1 MQCGGDTSLSFAIL
15 PVSNVTNKSMDTVL
29 SPEAQ
34 PARPSPQGASN
45 FTESC
50 PGCRQSASESD
61 WCSET
66 LPCCDADARCESL
79 LGGSGAKCVKQS
91 SGSMDTPDWNNGFQW
106 CSYEVPQD
114 SGTKYCTSEGWTCE
128 GYEWKGWC
136 KDGRVYYGGGAE
148 FNYPENN
155 CCACGKQCG
164 GDTSLSF
171 AILSVSNVSNK
182 SMDTVLSPEAQPARP
197 SPQGASNFTESC
209 PGCRQCAS
217 ESDWC
222 SETLPCCDADSRC
235 ESLLGGSGAKCVKQS
250 SGCVA
255 EGAICGG
262 HGMLTQQCCG
272 DQQCQWQGDEMRCGV
287 FTATLFVSNVS
298 SKPMDAVLSP
308 KDQPA
313 HPSLQGANNFTEA
326 CPGCRQCASENDW
339 CSETQPCC
347 DADARCESFVGGSG
361 AKCVKQSFQC
371 ASENDWCSETQPC
384 CDAEA
389 RCESFVGGS
398 G

>member
-1 MQCGGDTSLSFAIL
+1 MG
-15 PVSNVTNKSMDTVL
+15 
-29 SPEAQ
+29 
-34 PARPSPQGASN
+34 GASN
-45 FTESC
+45 FTGAC
-50 PGCRQSASESD
+50 PGCRQCASENG
-61 WCSET
+61 WCSETLPCCDADARCESLLGGSGATCVKQSSGCVAEGAICGGHGMLTQQCCGDHQCQWQGDKMRCITVDTQCALENSWCSDT

-164 GDTSLSF
+164 GDTSLSS
-171 AILSVSNVSNK
+171 ATLSVSNVSNK
-182 SMDTVLSPEAQPARP
+182 SMDTVLSPEAQIARP
-197 SPQGASNFTESC
+197 SLQGASNFTASC

-222 SETLPCCDADSRC
+222 SETLPCCDSDARC

-250 SGCVA
+250 SG
-255 EGAICGG
+255 
-262 HGMLTQQCCG
+262 
-272 DQQCQWQGDEMRCGV
+272 
-287 FTATLFVSNVS
+287 S
-298 SKPMDAVLSP
+298 MDTP
-308 KDQPA
+308 DW
-313 HPSLQGANNFTEA
+313 NN
-326 CPGCRQCASENDW
+326 
-339 CSETQPCC
+339 
-347 DADARCESFVGGSG
+347 
-361 AKCVKQSFQC
+361 
-371 ASENDWCSETQPC
+371 
-384 CDAEA
+384 
-389 RCESFVGGS
+389 
-398 G
+398 